1 MNPQI
6 PYYYFNRNSYGTF
19 VDHEL
24 DQEDLYTS
32 VTFIGATQ
40 NREEAIILAIV
51 NIFVSEQANNRIPM
65 YLCARVSHRIIKV

>member
-1 MNPQI
+1 MNPQF

-32 VTFIGATQ
+32 VNFIGAAQ
-40 NREEAIILAIV
+40 KKR
-51 NIFVSEQANNRIPM
+51 NNLSYCKHIR
-65 YLCARVSHRIIKV
+65 K

>member
-1 MNPQI
+1 MNPQF

-32 VTFIGATQ
+32 VIFFLFIGATQ
-40 NREEAIILAIV
+40 NRDEAIILAICKQ
-51 NIFVSEQANNRIPM
+51 IR
-65 YLCARVSHRIIKV
+65 K